1 MPEGETA
8 LILDVEAAA
17 KRLRVDRG
25 AVERCLQNGALC
37 GFRDYNGEWK
47 VVLRG
52 GSVEQPVARE
62 QPQPR
67 QADETAAEGREL
79 TQRIDR
85 MLESIEDWRRHA
97 EGERPAAADQAS
109 PEADRDHVLCELARQ
124 LVRLSEA
131 CLAAGS
137 AGRTTEGEA
146 SVLERL
152 ERHEQEIKDLRET
165 ALYIRDFL
173 TRHWPG

>member
-52 GSVEQPVARE
+52 GSVEQPLGPE
-62 QPQPR
+62 QPQPG
-67 QADETAAEGREL
+67 QARDGAAERRDL
-79 TQRIDR
+79 TRRIDG
-85 MLESIEDWRRHA
+85 MLESLEAWQR
-97 EGERPAAADQAS
+97 QAS
-109 PEADRDHVLCELARQ
+109 GDRPDEFDQNRLVYELAQ
-124 LVRLSEA
+124 QIVRLSEA

-137 AGRTTEGEA
+137 SGRTSEA
-146 SVLERL
+146 ETSVLERL
-152 ERHEQEIKDLRET
+152 ERHEQEIKDLRDT
-165 ALYIRDFL
+165 AVYIRDFL
-173 TRHWPG
+173 TRHWPR